1 MKWFRIVVLVWVITA
16 VSACTNARL
25 GKPISITR
33 GDSVSFAGGDLE
45 IHSCGFVHEF
55 VDNDSG
61 DDEALYHL
69 ILTVNGQDREIERR
83 ISRDVVTIGD
93 AFEITMVDVEP
104 DRDTMCTVIV
114 ERVE

>member
-1 MKWFRIVVLVWVITA
+1 MNWLRFVVLGVLITA

-25 GKPISITR
+25 GKPVSISR
-33 GDSVSFAGGDLE
+33 GEPVSFAGGDLE
-45 IHSCGFVHEF
+45 IRSCGFVHEF

-61 DDEALYHL
+61 DDEAIYHL

-83 ISRDVVTIGD
+83 ISRDVVTVGD

-104 DRDTMCTVIV
+104 DRDVMCTVLV